1 MFERITQMLIKEF
14 IQILRDPRM
23 RTVIFVM
30 PLVQTLVFGYAVTTD
45 VTHIPTAIFD
55 LDNSRASRELAARF
69 VGSGYFD
76 VVAYVDRE
84 EKAWHLVDRGVV
96 KAVLRMN
103 KGSGRISGLAGPR
116 RCRSSWTERTPT
128 RRASCSTM
136 PVRSPVGSVR
146 RCCRLVS

>member
-69 VGSGYFD
+69 VPDPATSTWWHTSI
-76 VVAYVDRE
+76 
-84 EKAWHLVDRGVV
+84 EKKRPGT
-96 KAVLRMN
+96 
-103 KGSGRISGLAGPR
+103 
-116 RCRSSWTERTPT
+116 SSIMVWSKP
-128 RRASCSTM
+128 SC
-136 PVRSPVGSVR
+136 G
-146 RCCRLVS
+146 